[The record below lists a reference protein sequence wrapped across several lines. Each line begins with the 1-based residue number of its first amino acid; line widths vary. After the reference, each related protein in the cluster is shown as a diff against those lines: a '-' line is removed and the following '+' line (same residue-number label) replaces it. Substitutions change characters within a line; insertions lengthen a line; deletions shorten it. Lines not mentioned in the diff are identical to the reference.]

1 MYYDKSKIELIGI
14 ILEKDKKIE
23 DLKQQRDFY
32 RKKFTQCNEWGGSEE
47 YVLENLGI
55 NKKLN

>member
-23 DLKQQRDFY
+23 DLTKQKDFY

>member
-1 MYYDKSKIELIGI
+1 MYYDKSKTELIGI
-14 ILEKDKKIE
+14 VLEKSQEIE

-32 RKKFTQCNEWGGSEE
+32 RKKFAQSNEWGGYEE

>member
-23 DLKQQRDFY
+23 DLTKQKDFY
-32 RKKFTQCNEWGGSEE
+32 RKKIRSM
-47 YVLENLGI
+47 
-55 NKKLN
+55 